1 MLKDSRQDIIITIL
15 EERGVV
21 DITSLSRALDV
32 TPITIRRD
40 LSELEHSGLIERLH
54 GGARLKRTDKMVELP
69 YDLRTIRNKPEKEAI
84 ARAAAS
90 LIGENMN
97 VVIDSGTT
105 TNMMSEFLD
114 REMPVTIITNS
125 IRLANELMLKPSVR
139 VINVGGE
146 IRKETYACSDDLA
159 QSFISSL
166 RADIAFLGVTAVDL
180 SGTAFNISIV
190 ELGIKSAMMA
200 VAKKTYILAD
210 SSKIGKTAL
219 VRFADIA
226 DAGVTLIT
234 DDGISRDLLLK
245 LQDHNVD
252 IIVAERLK

>member
-21 DITSLSRALDV
+21 DITSLARALDV

-40 LSELEHSGLIERLH
+40 LNELENSGLVERLH

-84 ARAAAS
+84 ARAAVS
-90 LIGENMN
+90 LISENMN

-125 IRLANELMLKPSVR
+125 IRLANELMLKPPVR

-190 ELGIKSAMMA
+190 ELGIKSAMLTIA
-200 VAKKTYILAD
+200 RKTYILAD

-226 DAGVTLIT
+226 DAGITLIT
-234 DDGISRDLLLK
+234 DDGISPGSLLK
-245 LQDHNVD
+245 LRDYNVD
-252 IIVAERLK
+252 VIVAERLK